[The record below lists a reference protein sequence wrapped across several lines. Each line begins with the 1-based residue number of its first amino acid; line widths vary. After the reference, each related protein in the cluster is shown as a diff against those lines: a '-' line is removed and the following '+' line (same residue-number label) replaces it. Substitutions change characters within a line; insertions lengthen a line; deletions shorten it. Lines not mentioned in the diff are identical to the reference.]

1 MTCGNK
7 SLGRRVN
14 GLRIISWNVNGIR
27 AAHKKGFLE
36 WLAKENP
43 DIMCVQETKANE
55 DQLPADL
62 KEIPGYDSYFMSA
75 EKKGYSGVAVYT
87 KPKPD
92 RVISPFPAESFSQE
106 GRVLAVDYGQ
116 FVLLNVYFPNGKSS
130 AERLKYKMDF
140 YDDFLDFADGIKESG
155 KNVVICGDVNTAH
168 KAIDLARPE
177 ANERTSGFLPEERA
191 WIDKLLEHGYV
202 DTFRMFNQEPE
213 QYTYWDMITRA
224 RDRNVGWRIDYF
236 FVNEAFTQRLKT
248 GFILADVLGSDHCPI
263 GIEID

>member
-1 MTCGNK
+1 MTCDCKRLRGQV
-7 SLGRRVN
+7 S
-14 GLRIISWNVNGIR
+14 GLRIISWNVNGLR

-36 WLAKENP
+36 WLDKESP
-43 DIMCVQETKANE
+43 DIMCVQETKASE
-55 DQLPADL
+55 DQLPVAL
-62 KEIPGYDSYFMSA
+62 KDIPGYDSYFLSA

-87 KPKPD
+87 MPKPD
-92 RVISPFPAESFSQE
+92 QVTSSFPVASFSQE

-140 YDDFLDFADGIKESG
+140 YDDFLKFADGIKERG

-168 KAIDLARPE
+168 KEIDLARPK
-177 ANERTSGFLPEERA
+177 ANENISGFLPQERA

-236 FVNEAFTQRLKT
+236 FVNEALSPRLKT

>member
-1 MTCGNK
+1 M
-7 SLGRRVN
+7 
-14 GLRIISWNVNGIR
+14 RIISWNVNGIR

-36 WLAKENP
+36 WLDQESP
-43 DIMCVQETKANE
+43 DIMCVQETKASE
-55 DQLPADL
+55 DQLPAAL
-62 KEIPGYDSYFMSA
+62 KEIPGYEAYFTSA
-75 EKKGYSGVAVYT
+75 EKKGYSGVAVFT
-87 KPKPD
+87 KSKPD
-92 RVISPFPAESFSQE
+92 QVTSSFTVESFSKE

-140 YDDFLDFADGIKESG
+140 YDDFLVFADGIKDSG
-155 KNVVICGDVNTAH
+155 KNVIICGDVNTAH
-168 KAIDLARPE
+168 KEIDLARPK
-177 ANERTSGFLPEERA
+177 ANESTSGFLPEERA

-202 DTFRMFNQEPE
+202 DTFRIFNQDPD

-236 FVNEAFTQRLKT
+236 FVNEGFSSRLKT

>member
-1 MTCGNK
+1 MTCDCKRLRGQV
-7 SLGRRVN
+7 S
-14 GLRIISWNVNGIR
+14 GLRIISWNVNGLR

-36 WLAKENP
+36 WLDKESP
-43 DIMCVQETKANE
+43 DIMCVQETKASE
-55 DQLPADL
+55 EQLPAAL
-62 KEIPGYDSYFMSA
+62 KDIPGYDSYFMSA

-92 RVISPFPAESFSQE
+92 QVTSSFPVESFSQE

-140 YDDFLDFADGIKESG
+140 YDDFLDFADGIKEGG

-168 KAIDLARPE
+168 KEIDLARPK
-177 ANERTSGFLPEERA
+177 ANENISGFLPQERA

-236 FVNEAFTQRLKT
+236 FVNEALASRLKT